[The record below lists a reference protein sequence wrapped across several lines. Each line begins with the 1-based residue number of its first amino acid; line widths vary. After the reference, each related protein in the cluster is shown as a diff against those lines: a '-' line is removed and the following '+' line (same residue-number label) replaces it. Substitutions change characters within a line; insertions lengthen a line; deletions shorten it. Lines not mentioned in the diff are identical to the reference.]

1 MSCCDPNGLNGL
13 FKGPVVEA
21 ELRAFRKRGL
31 GKRQKLVL
39 EILRGQTESRSVLDI
54 GCGIGGLGLSLL
66 AQGAAHSVFVDVSKD
81 YLRAARE
88 LAREGG
94 ADGHADFIEAD
105 FMQTDLSPADIVVL
119 DRVVCCYP
127 DAPALLHKAAAHSQT
142 HLIFSYP
149 RPAWWMNVTGYLLNL
164 GMRVWRKEYRFY
176 VHEEEELL
184 DAGKKN
190 GHTLQEVHNVGVW
203 RVAAFRRY
211 TGSS

>member
-31 GKRQKLVL
+31 GKRQQLAL
-39 EILRGQTESRSVLDI
+39 EGLQGQTENRSVLDI

-66 AQGAAHSVFVDVSKD
+66 ARGAAHSVFVDVSKD

-88 LAREGG
+88 LAREEEVDER
-94 ADGHADFIEAD
+94 AEFVEAD
-105 FMQTDLSPADIVVL
+105 FMQADLSPADIVVL

-127 DAPALLHKAAAHSQT
+127 NATALLHEAAAHSRAQ
-142 HLIFSYP
+142 LIFSYP
-149 RPAWWMNVTGYLLNL
+149 RPAWWMNITGRLLNF

-176 VHEEEELL
+176 VHEEEVLL

-190 GHTLQEVHNVGVW
+190 GHTLQEVRNVGVW
-203 RVAAFRRY
+203 RVAAFRR
-211 TGSS
+211 